1 MLGRLVS
8 LCFGALAAAC
18 VVENPGFH
26 LITQDGPGSSVDP
39 ATTQASVTS
48 SSSSGDATQT
58 AGDPALTLDT
68 TTAEASATDTSG
80 VPPSTTGA
88 DGETGTDT
96 TAPPRDDGT
105 STDPTDLPGEVVV
118 PAVVATCVLMG
129 IFGQTYLGPEDCES
143 RAGAAGGL
151 SATGYMVLDTAF
163 FNGGDGRPARVYLRF
178 DLPVDLAER
187 GAKSATVAV
196 RTAESPGAGGL
207 HAGALRATGS
217 FTRAELMS
225 MVPNDLDLI
234 SGDAGTVEPGSWVAW
249 DLPVELI
256 TPGASLFLRLEAIDD
271 DGVLYH
277 NGLADQSFAPVIT
290 ITYL

>member
-68 TTAEASATDTSG
+68 TTAGASATDTSG

-118 PAVVATCVLMG
+118 PAVVATCVLMD
-129 IFGQTYLGPEDCES
+129 IPGQ
-143 RAGAAGGL
+143 
-151 SATGYMVLDTAF
+151 
-163 FNGGDGRPARVYLRF
+163 
-178 DLPVDLAER
+178 
-187 GAKSATVAV
+187 
-196 RTAESPGAGGL
+196 
-207 HAGALRATGS
+207 
-217 FTRAELMS
+217 
-225 MVPNDLDLI
+225 I
-234 SGDAGTVEPGSWVAW
+234 
-249 DLPVELI
+249 
-256 TPGASLFLRLEAIDD
+256 
-271 DGVLYH
+271 
-277 NGLADQSFAPVIT
+277 
-290 ITYL
+290 